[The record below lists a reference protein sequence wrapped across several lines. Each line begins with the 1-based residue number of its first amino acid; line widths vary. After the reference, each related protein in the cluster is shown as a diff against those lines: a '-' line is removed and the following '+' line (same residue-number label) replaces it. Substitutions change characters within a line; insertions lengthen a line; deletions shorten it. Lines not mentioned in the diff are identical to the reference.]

1 MKNKLKK
8 FIILI
13 LCAFLFLNICII
25 TGYAAAPTIVSNEK
39 ARIDYTDCN
48 KTGVVKIKSLIKT
61 DKKLKVKII
70 KGDTEYKYDLKN
82 DMTEETFP
90 LQLGDGS
97 YKVQVWT
104 NTKDSKYSVTLTAE
118 IEVKL
123 EDKNSP
129 YINPNQQVN
138 FTKDSKT
145 IQKANEL
152 VKDCKT
158 DLEKVEKIY
167 NYVIT
172 AMTYDYDKA
181 DKAKNGEL
189 SGYVPEID
197 KVISSGQ
204 GICYDY
210 ASVLAAMLRS
220 QGIPAKLVKG
230 YVAPSGT
237 YHAWNEFY
245 IKGSGWFKINEMK
258 FDGDKFERVD
268 PTYDSTTKSNSDII
282 KFIGD
287 GSNYSNKWVY

>member
-1 MKNKLKK
+1 MRNKAKK
-8 FIILI
+8 FVLLI
-13 LCAFLFLNICII
+13 LCSFLFLNICIV
-25 TGYAAAPTIVSNEK
+25 TGYAAAPTITSNEK

-61 DKKLKVKII
+61 DKRLKVKII
-70 KGDTEYKYDLKN
+70 KGEIEYKYDLKN

-90 LQLGDGS
+90 LQLDDGS

-104 NTKDSKYSVTLTAE
+104 NTKESKYSLTLTAD

-123 EDKNSP
+123 EDANAP
-129 YINPNQQVN
+129 YINSNQQVN

-145 IQKANEL
+145 IKKAEEL

-167 NYVIT
+167 NYVID
-172 AMTYDYDKA
+172 AMTYDKDKA
-181 DKAKNGEL
+181 EKAKNGEL

-210 ASVLAAMLRS
+210 AAVLAAMLRS

-230 YVAPSGT
+230 YVAPNGL
-237 YHAWNEFY
+237 YHAWNEFF

-258 FDGDKFERVD
+258 FDGEKFERID